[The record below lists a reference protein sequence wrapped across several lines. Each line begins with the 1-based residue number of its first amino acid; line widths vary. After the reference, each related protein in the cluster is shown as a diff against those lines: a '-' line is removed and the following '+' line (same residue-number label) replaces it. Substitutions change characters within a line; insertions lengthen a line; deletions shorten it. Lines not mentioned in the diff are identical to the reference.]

1 VDLFTSLCIL
11 SYPIRQVT
19 TFVFSKLTRRKYAI
33 LNIDL
38 LVELGFTSCVIVW
51 LYQYNNSDSI
61 ETLSEKYTDRY
72 TLNQIFILNTIED
85 IQDGKFRL
93 DFLLAF

>member
-1 VDLFTSLCIL
+1 MDLFTSLFIL